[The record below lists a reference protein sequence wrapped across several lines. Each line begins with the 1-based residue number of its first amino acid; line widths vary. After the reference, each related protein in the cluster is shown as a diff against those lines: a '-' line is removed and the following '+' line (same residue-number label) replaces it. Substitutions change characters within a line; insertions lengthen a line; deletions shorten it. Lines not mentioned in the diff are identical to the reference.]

1 MKVGERYQEEGREV
15 IYKIIDHNDVAQV
28 WHEGVGVWGTL
39 KRFKKVIRERNVKLI
54 KL

>member
-15 IYKIIDHNDVAQV
+15 VYKIIDHNYAAQV
-28 WHEGVGVWGTL
+28 WHEGVGIWGTL
-39 KRFKKVIRERNVKLI
+39 KRFKKVIRERNVNLI

>member
-15 IYKIIDHNDVAQV
+15 IYKIIDHNSLIQV
-28 WHEGVGVWGTL
+28 WHQGVGLWGTL
-39 KRFKKVIRERNVKLI
+39 KRFKKVIKERKINLI